1 MRRSFPSRHDSGFEG
16 ARLQPCQ
23 EQPKQN
29 RALAPETSSVAQAA
43 LTVEA
48 TAFRPWNQPQKK
60 GRALAPAALRY
71 LILPLVIVLSVITLG
86 AADTEARYQDLGHK
100 LMCVCGC
107 SEILIECNH
116 VGCPDSD
123 RMLAELRAAIDH
135 GDSNNVILTAFQD
148 KYGPTALAAPMLTKF
163 NIVAWVV
170 PPALLILG
178 LFGTWVLVKRWR
190 MRSAAMPIVEV
201 APLSDELCEKIRK
214 ETEV

>member
-1 MRRSFPSRHDSGFEG
+1 MRR
-16 ARLQPCQ
+16 
-23 EQPKQN
+23 
-29 RALAPETSSVAQAA
+29 AA
-43 LTVEA
+43 
-48 TAFRPWNQPQKK
+48 
-60 GRALAPAALRY
+60 RY
-71 LILPLVIVLSVITLG
+71 LILPLVVALSAMTLG
-86 AADTEARYQDLGHK
+86 SADTDARYQDLGHK
-100 LMCVCGC
+100 LMCICGC

-135 GDSNNVILTAFQD
+135 GDSNNAILVAFQN

-170 PPALLILG
+170 PPAILILG

-190 MRSAAMPIVEV
+190 MRMAANPIVEEEEM
-201 APLSDELCEKIRK
+201 SDELREKIRK

>member
-1 MRRSFPSRHDSGFEG
+1 
-16 ARLQPCQ
+16 
-23 EQPKQN
+23 
-29 RALAPETSSVAQAA
+29 
-43 LTVEA
+43 
-48 TAFRPWNQPQKK
+48 
-60 GRALAPAALRY
+60 
-71 LILPLVIVLSVITLG
+71 
-86 AADTEARYQDLGHK
+86 
-100 LMCVCGC
+100 
-107 SEILIECNH
+107 
-116 VGCPDSD
+116 
-123 RMLAELRAAIDH
+123 MLAELRAAIDH

-201 APLSDELCEKIRK
+201 APLSDELREKIRK